1 MSLPIEPE
9 LVLFPED
16 DTPYTPV
23 GSITIPA
30 PDLLRALVAVIHAAA
45 TGDDRPILASVAI
58 EPREVV
64 GAVRLVAADNYRIA
78 MCEVDAE
85 LDDAGDWREAVP
97 AAVEDVKR
105 LIAVLKSI
113 PDLKADSC
121 TARVVLTLG
130 VRDTESVYSPRRLD
144 AFVDDDTPI
153 ARLPL
158 RLIDG
163 EFPNYS
169 LVMPRDLEHIGA
181 FNAQYLAEAAKFGG
195 AFDPEAAG
203 IIRQSRSD
211 KGATGPFVFLS
222 SRYTEIV
229 MPVKTGEE
237 EPAASF
243 RSVDPETG
251 EITEGKRQP

>member
-16 DTPYTPV
+16 TTPYIPI
-23 GSITIPA
+23 GSVTIQA
-30 PDLLRALVAVIHAAA
+30 PDLLRALVAVIHAAGTDEA
-45 TGDDRPILASVAI
+45 RPILVSVAI
-58 EPREVV
+58 EPRETTDE
-64 GAVRLVAADNYRIA
+64 VRLVAVDNYRIA
-78 MCEVDAE
+78 TCDVDGSLDEVGE
-85 LDDAGDWREAVP
+85 WRGAVP

-130 VRDTESVYSPRRLD
+130 RKDTESADAPRRLD

-158 RLIDG
+158 RVIDG
-163 EFPNYS
+163 VYPDYYPI
-169 LVMPRDLEHIGA
+169 MPSDPEHIGA

-203 IIRQSRSD
+203 IIRQARSD
-211 KGATGPFVFLS
+211 KGADGPFVFRS
-222 SRYTEIV
+222 ARYTEVV
-229 MPVKTGEE
+229 MPVKTGET
-237 EPAASF
+237 
-243 RSVDPETG
+243 VDPETG
-251 EITEGKRQP
+251 EIHGRRKP